1 MQDVYETDRLGTSP
15 SPEVIILKRT
25 TAFWEEQNTS
35 QSHFNFQTENFFRKM
50 EMKNVKDPIAFIDVQ
65 ENGLY
70 SKVNGI
76 LGLSKDAMK
85 RKG

>member
-1 MQDVYETDRLGTSP
+1 
-15 SPEVIILKRT
+15 
-25 TAFWEEQNTS
+25 
-35 QSHFNFQTENFFRKM
+35 M
-50 EMKNVKDPIAFIDVQ
+50 EMKNVKDPIPFIEVQ

-85 RKG
+85 RKGWVIFQPACTIDRHFLPLSESLIVKWGAPDGRRFPTLGH

>member
-1 MQDVYETDRLGTSP
+1 MQDVYETDRLGTST
-15 SPEVIILKRT
+15 SPEVIIHKRT
-25 TAFWEEQNTS
+25 TAFWQEQNIS
-35 QSHFNFQTENFFRKM
+35 PSHLNFQTENFFRKM
-50 EMKNVKDPIAFIDVQ
+50 EMKNVKDPIAYIDVQ

-70 SKVNGI
+70 NKVNGI